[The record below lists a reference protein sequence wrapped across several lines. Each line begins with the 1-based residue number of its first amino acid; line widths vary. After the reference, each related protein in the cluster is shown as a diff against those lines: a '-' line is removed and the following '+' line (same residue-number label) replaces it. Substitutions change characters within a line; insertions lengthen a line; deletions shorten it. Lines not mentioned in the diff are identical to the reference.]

1 MTTEIHP
8 LSPHVLPFFITA
20 PGESDGLMTIAILF
34 MIAAVLSVG
43 LLYLHLHA
51 IPERMMHRKANKTQ
65 FEIVAVLAL
74 LALFTH
80 NNIFWVAALL
90 LAMVTFP
97 DYSSPIQ
104 SMAQSLARMVGRDGA
119 TPLDGAAPE
128 AVEGPPSPAAAA
140 EGKES

>member
-1 MTTEIHP
+1 MTTDINP
-8 LSPHVLPFFITA
+8 IAPHVLPFFITA
-20 PGESDGLMTIAILF
+20 PGQTDGLM
-34 MIAAVLSVG
+34 IAAIVFIVSVVLSVG

-80 NNIFWVAALL
+80 NNLFWVAALL

-104 SMAQSLARMVGRDGA
+104 SMAESLARLAKRDEPA
-119 TPLDGAAPE
+119 
-128 AVEGPPSPAAAA
+128 PAAGPEPA
-140 EGKES
+140 EGKAPPPDAVLAESKES

>member
-1 MTTEIHP
+1 MTTEMNP
-8 LSPHVLPFFITA
+8 VAPHVLPFFITA
-20 PGESDGLMTIAILF
+20 PGETDGLMIAAILF
-34 MIAAVLSVG
+34 MVAAVLSVG

-104 SMAQSLARMVGRDGA
+104 SMAQSLSRMAGRDGA
-119 TPLDGAAPE
+119 MPADGPAPE
-128 AVEGPPSPAAAA
+128 AVDGPPTPAAAA